1 MAVKS
6 NSGKPSQR
14 DIALA
19 ANVSQATVSFVLTK
33 RSVENGI
40 PLETQRRVE
49 EAAQRLGYSPNVAA
63 QSLRGGR
70 TGLIGVHTYERIFPV
85 SPEHYYHQ
93 FLVGV
98 EEEASALGL
107 DLVLFTSTQKSATQR
122 SVFLEGHN
130 RMRLADG
137 AVILGAHK
145 DDAELKRLCEEGF
158 PIVSIGRLASSSYKV
173 ASVAADYEAVLVS
186 TVAELRSHG
195 HERILYVGHEERR
208 TARQDRYNGYL
219 AGCRAAGVD
228 RGEPAFL
235 APGLIDS
242 KWLGSVLAS
251 GVTGIVAETS
261 AHAQAIYSAAANARI
276 RIPEALS
283 LVCLDVSPN
292 PGSYVPWSHIDVPR
306 REMGRQSLRVLVD
319 LLDGKI
325 DHDYSV
331 SVPCGPALTTT
342 IAPLRTASN

>member
-1 MAVKS
+1 MALKS
-6 NSGKPSQR
+6 KGGKPSQR

-33 RSVENGI
+33 RSLENGI

-49 EAAQRLGYSPNVAA
+49 EAARALGYSPNVAA

-122 SVFLEGHN
+122 SVFVEGHN

-145 DDAELKRLCEEGF
+145 DDAELKRLSEEGF
-158 PIVSIGRLASSSYKV
+158 PIVSIGRLVSSGYEV
-173 ASVAADYEAVLVS
+173 ASVAADYGAVLVD
-186 TVAELRSHG
+186 TVAQLQRHG

-208 TARQDRYNGYL
+208 TARQDRYNGYQ
-219 AGCRAAGVD
+219 AGCQAAGVAP
-228 RGEPAFL
+228 GAPAFI
-235 APGLIDS
+235 APGLIDGS
-242 KWLGSVLAS
+242 WLSSVQAS
-251 GVTGIVAETS
+251 GITGIVAETS
-261 AHAQAIYSAAANARI
+261 AHAQALYSAAASAKI
-276 RIPEALS
+276 FIPEALS

-306 REMGRQSLRVLVD
+306 REMGRQSLRVLIN

-331 SVPCGPALTTT
+331 TVPCGPALPTS
-342 IAPLRTASN
+342 IATVRAAAN